1 MINVK
6 PFVYQNGQN
15 VEMNMATVSS
25 MVIMGDG
32 STTLEEEIT
41 KLEKGTSNENLLINT
56 NFLNPVYQYGTGDL
70 DELNSSEVG
79 YSDSS
84 YWIDRWYPAQGTTAD
99 NITNYRKEK
108 GIYIENGL
116 CQAVYGMSDYVG
128 QVFTLSIGFED
139 GTISSVTGT
148 LNAGAGNKISNDYLS
163 FHFLTGISSG
173 NADVAIVEIKS
184 KKNGTGTSL
193 TDFYAIQWAK
203 FEKGEFSTQY
213 QIPSYTEEE
222 LKCQRYY
229 MRYGYKKVN
238 DSSNDKIPY
247 TLGLAT
253 SKTTG
258 TVIFYLPTQ
267 MRITP
272 TIKIVGTF
280 NVQYPNANNS
290 MLDSLVNSVE
300 VAYVNSNQAIAGL
313 DFSEGYSALT
323 YGQIIAF
330 YAYEGGA
337 YICFDAEYHPIWQS
351 R

>member
-163 FHFLTGISSG
+163 FYFLTGVSSG

-253 SKTTG
+253 SG
-258 TVIFYLPTQ
+258 TKGTALFFLPVP
-267 MRITP
+267 MRLETP
-272 TIKIVGTF
+272 TVVIQGEF
-280 NVQYPNANNS
+280 FVQYPNDNNS
-290 MLDSLVNSVE
+290 MLDTAVTSVSLGYNSGNACAVRIE
-300 VAYVNSNQAIAGL
+300 FEQ
-313 DFSEGYSALT
+313 GYSDLT
-323 YGQIIAF
+323 YGQAVSFYSYVGGSYIA
-330 YAYEGGA
+330 
-337 YICFDAEYHPIWQS
+337 FDAEYHN
-351 R
+351 